1 MSILRQEYQ
10 KNKEEKEK
18 VVTEAAVSWIDSNVI
33 VINEKINRSSVNR
46 LVSSIAKFEETFA
59 PFKQRIP
66 TISSIVDGCEENL
79 QMVLT
84 GKAGDKKTSEVLEY
98 LSFVY
103 NLFSS
108 FFSKDLPVVLKA
120 RMFREAQEN
129 PAVRLDSLTGNFNI
143 DAVAKTFAHA
153 IEPSPEEMKLIGR
166 VLKSKS
172 IPKVDSKQI
181 ASELMALS
189 YNDLVELTSM
199 SKVPLVTTPKS
210 LDQEDVVVSEAMLHE
225 SVMLMEA
232 SIEDIGNKINML
244 KQVVAQTGIE
254 AFAGPINKLHSEI
267 LAFLGSS
274 AGEQLQQ
281 SLKANVGKDG
291 TSVADLFKSKG
302 GILVKQANMA
312 IELFNALGQAWPK
325 VKSAIDLKNP
335 SQQDINSIKGILVK
349 AASSNVFKKAA
360 QFAGIATKPYPGL
373 EPETIVNALTESKK
387 SARPILKEEDLIG
400 DMTKNSSPNTKW
412 IGPDSRDI
420 AKSGQDNMKASV
432 EKINKAMTALN
443 QFATKSSA
451 VQSSPTEPTTGSQPQ
466 GQQNQPSG
474 GTTGAASTAAPT
486 EKGLNTKTGTNV
498 ETPGQANSVV
508 NAAMVALGLTKED
521 DKKTI
526 KGIVTAIQKA
536 GYTITK
542 N

>member
-10 KNKEEKEK
+10 KNKEEREK

-143 DAVAKTFAHA
+143 EAVAKTFAHA

-189 YNDLVELTSM
+189 YNDLVELTTM

-210 LDQEDVVVSEAMLHE
+210 LDQEDVVVSESVLAE
-225 SVMLMEA
+225 SRMVLLEA
-232 SIEDIGNKINML
+232 SIEDVGSRIDAL
-244 KQVVAQTGIE
+244 KKVVSTTGFTPIMD
-254 AFAGPINKLHSEI
+254 PINKLHAAL
-267 LAFLGSS
+267 LAFEGSTGGQQLKQQFAQAKTSKNLG
-274 AGEQLQQ
+274 
-281 SLKANVGKDG
+281 KI
-291 TSVADLFKSKG
+291 TDLFKSPG
-302 GILVKQANMA
+302 GKLVKQANMA

-325 VKSAIDLKNP
+325 IKSFVDKDDVTEA
-335 SQQDINSIKGILVK
+335 DINNIKAIITK
-349 AASSNVFKKAA
+349 AVSSGGLKKAA
-360 QFAGIATKPYPGL
+360 QALGVVTAPYPGL
-373 EPETIVNALTESKK
+373 SPEDVVNAIVASVDAPAGPTKEQVEPQQAAPATNSNSGKSLEQIKK
-387 SARPILKEEDLIG
+387 VMGAFHKYS
-400 DMTKNSSPNTKW
+400 TTNSS
-412 IGPDSRDI
+412 
-420 AKSGQDNMKASV
+420 
-432 EKINKAMTALN
+432 
-443 QFATKSSA
+443 ATPSTP
-451 VQSSPTEPTTGSQPQ
+451 SSPTVGTEPQQ
-466 GQQNQPSG
+466 QQNQ
-474 GTTGAASTAAPT
+474 GTEPAAGTSASTSPT
-486 EKGLNTKTGTNV
+486 EKGLGSSPQQKSTIDTPAKNTQNQFISAMSQAGYTISNTKAKQV
-498 ETPGQANSVV
+498 
-508 NAAMVALGLTKED
+508 MDAL
-521 DKKTI
+521 
-526 KGIVTAIQKA
+526 QKA
-536 GYTITK
+536 GYTFTK
-542 N
+542 V

>member
-189 YNDLVELTSM
+189 YNDLVELTTM

-210 LDQEDVVVSEAMLHE
+210 LDQEDVVVSEAALLE
-225 SVMLMEA
+225 SRMVLLEA
-232 SIEDIGNKINML
+232 SIEDVGSRIDAL
-244 KQVVAQTGIE
+244 KKVVATTGFTPIID
-254 AFAGPINKLHSEI
+254 PINKLHAAL
-267 LAFLGSS
+267 LAFEGSTGGQQLKQQFAQFKTS
-274 AGEQLQQ
+274 KNAG
-281 SLKANVGKDG
+281 KI
-291 TSVADLFKSKG
+291 TDLFKSPG
-302 GILVKQANMA
+302 GKLVKQANMA

-325 VKSAIDLKNP
+325 LKSFTDKADP
-335 SQQDINSIKGILVK
+335 TEADINNIKAVITK
-349 AASSNVFKKAA
+349 AVSSGGLKKAA
-360 QFAGIATKPYPGL
+360 QALGVVTAPYPGL
-373 EPETIVNALTESKK
+373 SPEEVINSILTSVTPEAGAAPTKEQVEPKLRLEAPTDPTTTPGTDPAKSLEQIKK
-387 SARPILKEEDLIG
+387 IMGAFHKYS
-400 DMTKNSSPNTKW
+400 TTNSS
-412 IGPDSRDI
+412 
-420 AKSGQDNMKASV
+420 
-432 EKINKAMTALN
+432 
-443 QFATKSSA
+443 ATPSTP
-451 VQSSPTEPTTGSQPQ
+451 SSPTAGTQPQ
-466 GQQNQPSG
+466 QQQNQGAEPAA
-474 GTTGAASTAAPT
+474 GTSASTSPT
-486 EKGLNTKTGTNV
+486 EKGLGSNPQQKSTIDTPAKNTQNQFVSAMSQAGYTISNTKAKQV
-498 ETPGQANSVV
+498 LD
-508 NAAMVALGLTKED
+508 AL
-521 DKKTI
+521 
-526 KGIVTAIQKA
+526 QKA
-536 GYTITK
+536 GYTFTK

>member
-210 LDQEDVVVSEAMLHE
+210 LDQEDVVVSEAALLE
-225 SVMLMEA
+225 SRMVLLEA
-232 SIEDIGNKINML
+232 SIEDVGSRIDAL
-244 KQVVAQTGIE
+244 KKVVATTGFTPIID
-254 AFAGPINKLHSEI
+254 PINKLHAAL
-267 LAFLGSS
+267 LAFEGSTGGQQLKQQFAQFKTS
-274 AGEQLQQ
+274 KNAG
-281 SLKANVGKDG
+281 KI
-291 TSVADLFKSKG
+291 TDLFKSPG
-302 GILVKQANMA
+302 GKLVKQANMA

-325 VKSAIDLKNP
+325 IKSFVDKDDVTEA
-335 SQQDINSIKGILVK
+335 DINNIKAIITK
-349 AASSNVFKKAA
+349 AVSAGGLKKAA
-360 QFAGIATKPYPGL
+360 QALGVVTAPYPGL
-373 EPETIVNALTESKK
+373 SPEDVVNAIVASVDAPTGPTKEQVDNQQAPAPTTSSNSGKSLEQIKK
-387 SARPILKEEDLIG
+387 IMGAFHKYS
-400 DMTKNSSPNTKW
+400 TTNSS
-412 IGPDSRDI
+412 
-420 AKSGQDNMKASV
+420 
-432 EKINKAMTALN
+432 
-443 QFATKSSA
+443 ATPSTP
-451 VQSSPTEPTTGSQPQ
+451 SSPTAGTQPQ
-466 GQQNQPSG
+466 QQQNQGAEPAA
-474 GTTGAASTAAPT
+474 GTSASTSPT
-486 EKGLNTKTGTNV
+486 EKGLGSNPQQKSTIDTPAKNTQNQFVSAMSQAGYTISNTKAKQV
-498 ETPGQANSVV
+498 LD
-508 NAAMVALGLTKED
+508 AL
-521 DKKTI
+521 
-526 KGIVTAIQKA
+526 QKA
-536 GYTITK
+536 GYTFTK